1 MAKVAELCRTVK
13 LPDAEKRMRA
23 IMQSLSGADL
33 HAAEADLRATIESA
47 FLKKRRQALMADLD
61 ALLAAPWSPE
71 AGMTERPERPAA
83 VPTEPA
89 RPRAKPAPPPG
100 APVVLLPESAA
111 SAKPT
116 TRAEAAPPA
125 EVMTAPS
132 LPVTARL
139 AESEVQAQLT
149 GFTDTLGEL
158 KDRHIFQWSTYYR
171 DWLTGYFNWFLAAG
185 ERYPDYQGLL
195 EQVHG
200 ALRAHAADIFLKG
213 YNYRLEHL
221 ENRKNILEK
230 SLNGLQRF
238 LNLAIEFYSAK
249 LPSAITARQ
258 ARRLRMLN
266 SCLLSAIL
274 RGYSDIHFGSDSGAA
289 VLLRHPKA
297 WADTIPFL
305 TGGHVHE
312 LLQRLERTDLV
323 RGIMINVVPVIEAM
337 DRLGEGREH
346 MPLPAVCQ
354 LLSDEC
360 GLDIWLRPSALARH
374 SQMIELLCYF
384 GGDAVVS
391 ADLYNAARRGVA
403 LIVAPDWA
411 ELRRQTALRDMVIT
425 TRDEDMTWIPQT
437 REDVQ
442 RRLIDRAFRE
452 GLASAQS
459 QPLTSN
465 FARAFP
471 LEKPE
476 VLRFFRVNRQSVRDL
491 LRIFEARSG
500 VRLWCSVRRS
510 GKTTAGGELGSTSS
524 QVTVVSQTCDTTGQA
539 PDDGVF
545 YARVLEAIES
555 GRQLPA
561 DFVTEAVRACT
572 ENHSYNG
579 SRYVLA
585 LDEYETLFGR
595 LRSALRKDY
604 DLRFTVVQP
613 LLNQLVQFTRGNL
626 LIFLGQVPD
635 AHFLLMEQNQLAP
648 HVQQDHFPLFQ
659 HQTGEPDE
667 EFAQLVQKIVS
678 PQMELQPSFV
688 QAIFNE
694 TAGHPYLTVNF
705 LADFVD
711 WLIAEQRLISEL
723 RLTAEDVA
731 TFAVQGLRPSH
742 IATCADYKVF
752 RKIAS
757 QAMAEDGRVHTPWL
771 RAVYLCLSEMVRASP
786 ETLSC
791 SRTDFATIAGQILDD
806 GELEPAGLLTTAA
819 ESNFLCY
826 DDDTVRP
833 AIPLLGRIAAV
844 SAGRVLA

>member
-1 MAKVAELCRTVK
+1 MAIRPISCGPV
-13 LPDAEKRMRA
+13 RA
-23 IMQSLSGADL
+23 PLSLHD
-33 HAAEADLRATIESA
+33 T
-47 FLKKRRQALMADLD
+47 
-61 ALLAAPWSPE
+61 
-71 AGMTERPERPAA
+71 A
-83 VPTEPA
+83 VP
-89 RPRAKPAPPPG
+89 PG
-100 APVVLLPESAA
+100 
-111 SAKPT
+111 
-116 TRAEAAPPA
+116 
-125 EVMTAPS
+125 
-132 LPVTARL
+132 
-139 AESEVQAQLT
+139 
-149 GFTDTLGEL
+149 FLG
-158 KDRHIFQWSTYYR
+158 
-171 DWLTGYFNWFLAAG
+171 AG
-185 ERYPDYQGLL
+185 DRYPDYQGLL

-213 YNYRLEHL
+213 YHYRLEQL
-221 ENRKNILEK
+221 ENRENILEK

-249 LPSAITARQ
+249 LPSAVTARQ

-266 SCLLSAIL
+266 ACLLSAIL
-274 RGYSDIHFGSDSGAA
+274 RGYSDVQFGSDSGAA
-289 VLLRHPKA
+289 VLLQNPKS
-297 WADTIPFL
+297 WIDTIPYL

-312 LLQRLERTDLV
+312 LLQQLERTDLI
-323 RGIMINVVPVIEAM
+323 RGIMINVVPVIEAL
-337 DRLGEGREH
+337 DHLGEGREH

-354 LLSDEC
+354 LLPDEY

-391 ADLYNAARRGVA
+391 ADLYDAARRGVA
-403 LIVAPDWA
+403 VIVAPDWP

-425 TRDEDMTWIPQT
+425 TRDDDMTWIPQT
-437 REDVQ
+437 RENVQ

-510 GKTTAGGELGSTSS
+510 GKTTAGGELGSSS
-524 QVTVVSQTCDTTGQA
+524 GQVNVVSQTCDTTGQA

-545 YARVLEAIES
+545 YARVLKAIDS
-555 GRQLPA
+555 GRQLPP
-561 DFVTEAVRACT
+561 DFVMEAVRSCT
-572 ENHSYNG
+572 ENHNYEG
-579 SRYVLA
+579 GRYVLV

-667 EFAQLVQKIVS
+667 EFAQLVQKIIS

-694 TAGHPYLTVNF
+694 TAGHPYLTVN
-705 LADFVD
+705 LLGDFVD
-711 WLIAEQRLISEL
+711 WLVAEKRLISEL
-723 RLTAEDVA
+723 QLTAEDVA
-731 TFAVQGLRPSH
+731 TFAVAGLRPSH
-742 IATCADYKVF
+742 IATCGDYKVF
-752 RKIAS
+752 RKIAAE
-757 QAMAEDGRVHTPWL
+757 AMGEDGKVHTPWL
-771 RAVYLCLSEMVRASP
+771 RTVYLCLSEIVRTSP

-791 SRTDFATIAGQILDD
+791 SRADFATIAGQILDE
-806 GELEPAGLLTTAA
+806 GELEPDGLLTTAA

-826 DDDTVRP
+826 DDETVAPRYHCSGGSRRCRP
-833 AIPLLGRIAAV
+833 AGCAHDHRRAHVARAPGGRHRPPTGRLGRRSPGV
-844 SAGRVLA
+844 LVPGAG